1 MHLPVEVGDYVDFF
15 SSRRHAENLGRLVR
29 PGTEPLNANWRYL
42 PVAYHGRAGTIVVSP
57 TPVRRPCGQLRRSGG
72 PPEYAATERLDIEAE
87 VGFVIGT
94 DGPSGEPI
102 PTSDFAEHVFGVV
115 LVNDWS
121 ARDIQ
126 AFEAPPLGP
135 FLGKSF
141 ATSMSPWVVPLAY
154 LEAARVP
161 PPAQEP
167 PPAGYLA
174 ESEPWGLDLE
184 LTITLNGELLS
195 SPRFSDVYWTP
206 AQQLAHLS
214 VNGARTRPGDLFAS
228 GTVSSEA
235 PDAFGSLIEMTWNGE
250 HLITLSDGST
260 RTFLEDGDTVEI
272 AATAPSRGGG
282 RLSLG
287 SVVGSVLPARCPVDA
302 R

>member
-1 MHLPVEVGDYVDFF
+1 
-15 SSRRHAENLGRLVR
+15 
-29 PGTEPLNANWRYL
+29 
-42 PVAYHGRAGTIVVSP
+42 
-57 TPVRRPCGQLRRSGG
+57 
-72 PPEYAATERLDIEAE
+72 
-87 VGFVIGT
+87 
-94 DGPSGEPI
+94 
-102 PTSDFAEHVFGVV
+102 
-115 LVNDWS
+115 
-121 ARDIQ
+121 
-126 AFEAPPLGP
+126 
-135 FLGKSF
+135 
-141 ATSMSPWVVPLAY
+141 MSPWVVPLAY

-195 SPRFSDVYWTP
+195 SPRFPMSTGHQPSSSPTWP
-206 AQQLAHLS
+206 A
-214 VNGARTRPGDLFAS
+214 NGARTRPGDLFAS